1 MDRAGAGG
9 HPPGEGRGPADQRIR
24 GWAPT
29 FAGSG
34 RGEAVGMGLKHF
46 VLAGLM
52 LCAAIPVPA
61 QQTASS
67 TPDPIAERIDRYRF
81 APRSV
86 GTYRALAGLGDP
98 MAESN
103 DGSYFYR
110 SYSPD
115 ERAWLRQM
123 LPGQS
128 STEAS
133 YWYPRPGDCRID
145 HALDTIKARV
155 ARLGR
160 DHPYFAQWLRVQRA
174 VFGACNMERWRQSA
188 EERNRSAPPITL
200 PRAMTLDDPALA
212 RLQRDDRAYQAAS
225 LLFYR
230 RDPGARAAF
239 RAIARSGSPHAQIAR
254 YMTVAIDARELDE
267 YIPDRDA
274 DTRNARDAR
283 ARTALAGAEA
293 ILADPALADI
303 HPLAQGLIGYLGY
316 WTGTPETRTAQVD
329 ATLDALEAPIARIRT
344 DPVARDRY
352 ERAASD
358 VDRLHG
364 EFEDEAW
371 WLTGAIPEDMNASRA
386 MAAEART
393 RPMAAWLLFPRSPFE
408 RAPWAV
414 ADRFER
420 PWGLLDNYATEQAG
434 RESGAAWKTINASLA
449 TRYEPERW
457 AEIDA
462 LTAAARHDG
471 TGAQLA
477 AVATRF
483 YHQVRAALMYSDT
496 DARPEAFAQVLG
508 HLETWPWR
516 DSRHFRELTAD
527 ALQYLIEEGRIDE
540 AHTLRDRGLVSRDRY
555 EANGPALLLLAR
567 DEDELVREI
576 AAMPDTGQTLLNLLS
591 VDALTRLSARAELP
605 AAIRARFARVAWS
618 RLYALQR
625 RIPRA
630 LDRQMRAL
638 NPEITAGWASRP
650 GARPTDKRLLL
661 GVLRSPGLN
670 ILITS
675 TQRGPTPDPNNWPE
689 DPGLTSIDVFQHS
702 DNNWWCAWQPDR
714 HSFTAAATLYTSFF
728 APEDYESRDPL
739 AAAGAPMAL
748 GPLLRQ
754 SWLWRAQD
762 PAEQEALAQIPSAPQ
777 LLAERAVAWR
787 GGPAGQDEAL
797 ALAVRATRYG
807 CQRQGGHG
815 AWSRAAF
822 ELLHQRFANSEAAR
836 RTRYWFDCAHFTYG
850 CRPRTRDDEVWWRSW
865 RWGY

>member
-1 MDRAGAGG
+1 
-9 HPPGEGRGPADQRIR
+9 
-24 GWAPT
+24 
-29 FAGSG
+29 
-34 RGEAVGMGLKHF
+34 MGLKQF
-46 VLAGLM
+46 VFTGLL
-52 LCAAIPVPA
+52 LCAALPVRA
-61 QQTASS
+61 QETASPP
-67 TPDPIAERIDRYRF
+67 PDPVAERIDRYRF
-81 APRSV
+81 APRAI
-86 GTYRALAGLGDP
+86 GTYRSLAGMGDP
-98 MAESN
+98 MAEAN

-110 SYSPD
+110 SYSQD
-115 ERAWLRQM
+115 ERGWLRQM
-123 LPGQS
+123 LPDQA
-128 STEAS
+128 STDAS

-145 HALDTIKARV
+145 HALDTVNALAARI
-155 ARLGR
+155 GR
-160 DHPYFAQWLRVQRA
+160 DHPYVAQWLRVQRA
-174 VFGACNMERWRQSA
+174 VFGACSMERWRQSA
-188 EERNRSAPPITL
+188 EERARPAPAITL

-212 RLQRDDRAYQAAS
+212 RQQRDDRAYQSAS

-239 RAIARSGSPHAQIAR
+239 RAIARSASPHAHIAR
-254 YMTVAIDARELDE
+254 YMTVAIDAQGLDD
-267 YIPDRDA
+267 YIPDREA
-274 DTRNARDAR
+274 DTRAARNAR
-283 ARTALAGAEA
+283 ARTALTGAEA
-293 ILADPALADI
+293 ILADPALADV
-303 HPLAQGLIGYLGY
+303 HPLAQGLIGYIGY
-316 WTGTPETRTAQVD
+316 WTGTPETRAAQVD
-329 ATLDALEAPIARIRT
+329 ATLDALEAPIGRIRT

-364 EFEDEAW
+364 RFADEAW

-420 PWGLLDNYATEQAG
+420 PWGLLDGYATEQAG
-434 RESGAAWKTINASLA
+434 REPGAAWKTINASLA
-449 TRYEPERW
+449 TQYDPEGW

-462 LTAAARHDG
+462 LTAAAGRAEAGD
-471 TGAQLA
+471 AELA

-483 YHQVRAALMYSDT
+483 YHQVRAALMYPDT
-496 DARPEAFAQVLG
+496 LARPEAFALVLG
-508 HLETWPWR
+508 HLEAWPWR

-527 ALQYLIEEGRIDE
+527 ALQYLIAEGRIDE
-540 AHTLRDRGLVSRDRY
+540 ARTLRDRGLVSRDRY

-576 AAMPDTGQTLLNLLS
+576 AAMPDAGQTLLNLLS
-591 VDALTRLSARAELP
+591 VDALTRLSGRADLP

-625 RIPRA
+625 RIPRV
-630 LDRQMRAL
+630 LDGQMRTL
-638 NPEITAGWASRP
+638 NPEITSEWASRP
-650 GARPTDKRLLL
+650 GARPADKRLLL
-661 GVLRSPGLN
+661 DVLRSPGLN

-675 TQRGPTPDPNNWPE
+675 TQRGPSANPDTE
-689 DPGLTSIDVFQHS
+689 EPGLTAIDVFQHS

-728 APEDYESRDPL
+728 APEDYGTRDPL

-762 PAEQEALAQIPSAPQ
+762 PAEQEALAQIPSAPR

-822 ELLHQRFANSEAAR
+822 ELLHQRFAESEAAR
-836 RTRYWFDCAHFTYG
+836 RTRYWFDCSHFTYG
-850 CRPRTRDDEVWWRSW
+850 CRPQVRDDEAWWRSW